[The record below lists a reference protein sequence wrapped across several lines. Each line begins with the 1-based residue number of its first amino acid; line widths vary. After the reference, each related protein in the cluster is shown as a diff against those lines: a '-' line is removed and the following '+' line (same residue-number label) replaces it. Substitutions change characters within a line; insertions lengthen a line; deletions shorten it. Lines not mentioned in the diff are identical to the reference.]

1 MKKIIAIVLLS
12 GLVASCKT
20 KKDPDPQP
28 ATTSTTG
35 TAITCPPASCV
46 YPDTAWTATGSGP
59 RLVLKF
65 KFDSTQ
71 VRLNNFGQVST
82 IPSGNAACS
91 PRLNTM
97 ASHYIELAQ
106 NDMTALGAGVILY
119 HAPETNCDNGHNA
132 ITFCQS
138 VVVREGVP
146 FFSIPLSQ
154 VAAGTYKWLRVSL
167 SYENYDIPYK
177 TNSLPSTQWGTV
189 ASFVGFNTYVPKVK
203 IKTQDWVPSSSVGG
217 PNANH
222 AQGYWAF
229 ETNVLGNYYMADGQ
243 PPAGSTTVVNP
254 LFATSP
260 IPAGSCV
267 VTAQFV
273 NSSMTNAPLVITGNE
288 TQDVVV
294 TVSLSTNKSFEWHEV
309 NADGY
314 YQPDAGEFP
323 VDMGIRGMIPIVQ

>member
-1 MKKIIAIVLLS
+1 MKKFIMFCLAFSALA
-12 GLVASCKT
+12 GCKT
-20 KKDPDPQP
+20 KKSDPAPTP
-28 ATTSTTG
+28 ATSTTG
-35 TAITCPPASCV
+35 SGITCPPASCV
-46 YPDTAWTATGSGP
+46 YPDTAWPASGSGP
-59 RLVLKF
+59 KLVIKF

-71 VRLNNFGQVST
+71 VRLNNFGQAST
-82 IPSGNAACS
+82 IPSGNAALS
-91 PRLNTM
+91 PKINTM
-97 ASHYIELAQ
+97 SSHYIELAQ
-106 NDMTALGAGVILY
+106 GDATPLGGGVILY
-119 HAPETNCDNGHNA
+119 HAPETNCAGSNA

-146 FFSIPLSQ
+146 FFSIPISQ
-154 VAAGTYKWLRVSL
+154 LTAGSYKWLRVSL
-167 SYENYDIPYK
+167 SYENYDIHYK
-177 TNSLPSTQWGTV
+177 TQSVPNTTQWGTV
-189 ASFVGFNTYVPKVK
+189 ASFVGFSTYVPKFR
-203 IKTQDWVPSSSVGG
+203 INTQNWVPSSSVGG

-222 AQGYWAF
+222 LQGYWAF

-267 VTAQFV
+267 VTGQFV
-273 NSSMTNAPLVITGNE
+273 DASSSPHNLVITGSE
-288 TQDVVV
+288 TQDVVI

-323 VDMGIRGMIPIVQ
+323 VDMGVRGMIPIVQ